1 MVGEVEGVFDLVTN
15 VGRAVVS
22 DEAVKTVIDDV
33 LSSAFL
39 LLFFFTTRLAAH
51 HLWFHLS

>member
-1 MVGEVEGVFDLVTN
+1 VVGEVEGVFDLVTN